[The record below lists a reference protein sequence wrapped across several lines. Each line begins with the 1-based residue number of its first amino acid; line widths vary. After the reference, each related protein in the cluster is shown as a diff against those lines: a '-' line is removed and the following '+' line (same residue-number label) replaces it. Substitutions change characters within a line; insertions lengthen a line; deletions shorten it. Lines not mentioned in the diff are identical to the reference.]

1 MTQTIKGIIFDLDG
15 TLIHSRIDFPKMKRR
30 MIEILEASGVPRGAL
45 SPNETT
51 VVTLAKAEKIWDKQ
65 GKPEDERKSVRERLD
80 ETMNNGELEAI
91 WGVKEVDNATAT
103 IQELKER
110 GYRLAILTRG
120 HHAYAVE
127 ALRKMGAERYFD
139 LILGRGETP
148 KPKPYAEALQHAAEI
163 IGLSLDEIVF
173 VGDHNLDSTCALNA
187 GCHFVGVRSGP
198 RGEDSW
204 GKVRPEVILDSVA
217 DLPEYLSNL

>member
-30 MIEILEASGVPRGAL
+30 MIGILEASGVPRGAL

-91 WGVKEVDNATAT
+91 RGVKEVDNVTAT
-103 IQELKER
+103 IQELKEK

-127 ALRKMGAERYFD
+127 ALRKIGAEGYFD

-163 IGLSLDEIVF
+163 MGLSLDEIVF
-173 VGDHNLDSTCALNA
+173 VGDHHLDSTCALNA

>member
-45 SPNETT
+45 SLNDTT

-65 GKPEDERKSVRERLD
+65 GKPEDKRKSVRERLD

-91 WGVKEVDNATAT
+91 RGVKEVDNATAT

-120 HHAYAVE
+120 HHVYAVE
-127 ALRKMGAERYFD
+127 ALRKIEAEGYFD

-163 IGLSLDEIVF
+163 MGLSLDEIVF
-173 VGDHNLDSTCALNA
+173 VGDHHLDSTCALNA

-217 DLPEYLSNL
+217 DLLEYLSNL

>member
-30 MIEILEASGVPRGAL
+30 MIGILEASGVPRGVL
-45 SPNETT
+45 SPNDTT
-51 VVTLAKAEKIWDKQ
+51 VVTLAKAEEIWDEQ
-65 GKPEDERKSVRERLD
+65 GKPEDEKELVRERLD
-80 ETMNNGELEAI
+80 EAMDSGELEAI
-91 WGVKEVDNATAT
+91 RGVREVDNATEA
-103 IQELKER
+103 IRRLKER

-127 ALRKMGAERYFD
+127 VLRKIGAEGYFD

-148 KPKPYAEALQHAAEI
+148 KPKPYAEALQHAAELM
-163 IGLSLDEIVF
+163 GLSLDEVVF
-173 VGDHNLDSTCALNA
+173 VGDHHIDSTCACNA

-198 RGEDSW
+198 RGEESW
-204 GKVRPEVILDSVA
+204 EQNRPEIVLDSVA